1 MSEVSERISQSVST
15 LIRRFNSFV
24 IRNKKRINSVNG
36 KCLSASLRGNRSMCA
51 PARGAIAN
59 HNKSCS

>member
-24 IRNKKRINSVNG
+24 MRNKKRINSVNG
-36 KCLSASLRGNRSMCA
+36 KCLSASLRGKRSMCA
-51 PARGAIAN
+51 PARGAIAK